1 MVSLFLTFLLP
12 LVSSSPHGK
21 KTPRPRAHGHEVSP
35 DHAPPPIKPEPH
47 ALGFPSSP
55 LAAATSFPSSVSPSS
70 SRDRDQ
76 RAPPRASP
84 LPAWTEATT
93 VVSGMS
99 IFFLDVD
106 YIHSDFFPAL
116 GRLHYVAVAFVFLC
130 VTDPKPRQS
139 TRPRPRSMSGPRFQV
154 TSI

>member
-1 MVSLFLTFLLP
+1 MSRRLTD
-12 LVSSSPHGK
+12 VKASAC
-21 KTPRPRAHGHEVSP
+21 PRPYKALAAS
-35 DHAPPPIKPEPH
+35 
-47 ALGFPSSP
+47 LGFPSSP

-116 GRLHYVAVAFVFLC
+116 GRLHYVAVAFVFLF
-130 VTDPKPRQS
+130 VTDLKPRQS
-139 TRPRPRSMSGPRFQV
+139 TRPRPRGTTSPASSSCPTGPR
-154 TSI
+154 